1 MLLYMSYYKKIKKIL
16 DKRGSRYLVIGG
28 MNTFFGYFCGIFLYY
43 FFIKKIEVIFILI
56 MSNILSITFSFLTY
70 KFFVFRTLGNWLKEY
85 IKCFLVYGSAS
96 IIGITLTWF
105 FLDIIGINIWFSQA
119 ISVFLV
125 IIFSYYGHS
134 KFTFKMNN
142 E

>member
-1 MLLYMSYYKKIKKIL
+1 MSFYKKIKNIL
-16 DKRGSRYLVIGG
+16 DKRESRYLVIGG
-28 MNTFFGYFCGIFLYY
+28 LNTFFGYFCGIFLYY

-56 MSNILSITFSFLTY
+56 MTNIFSITFSFFTY
-70 KFFVFRTLGNWLKEY
+70 KLFVFKTLGNWLKEY
-85 IKCFLVYGSAS
+85 VKCYMVYGSAS
-96 IIGITLTWF
+96 IISITLTWF

-119 ISVFLV
+119 ISVMLV
-125 IIFSYYGHS
+125 VLFSYYGHS